1 MYRTSLH
8 SWGFQSGFALH
19 PHVSWILSRQAALV
33 IVLSAV
39 SWAVSGEVAAVSTLI
54 GGSIGIIANLGY
66 ALRAMRMTTEGNP
79 LKVYKAQAAG
89 EGLKFALTL
98 GGFALVFWGYK
109 EVLAL
114 PLFLGYASTIVIF
127 WVALL
132 KQR

>member
-1 MYRTSLH
+1 
-8 SWGFQSGFALH
+8 LH

-33 IVLSAV
+33 IVLGAV
-39 SWAVSGEVAAVSTLI
+39 SWAVSGGVAAISTLI

-66 ALRAMRMTTEGNP
+66 ALRAMRMTTEGSP
-79 LKVYKAQAAG
+79 LEVYKAQAAG

-109 EVLAL
+109 EVSAL

>member
-1 MYRTSLH
+1 MLLAIIV
-8 SWGFQSGFALH
+8 WAFAN
-19 PHVSWILSRQAALV
+19 
-33 IVLSAV
+33 
-39 SWAVSGEVAAVSTLI
+39 GNAAVSTLI
-54 GGSIGIIANLGY
+54 GGSIGFIANLGY

-109 EVLAL
+109 EVSAL
-114 PLFLGYASTIVIF
+114 PLFLGYASTFAIF
-127 WVALL
+127 WMALL